1 MKKVIGID
9 LGTTNSVIGFKTK
22 DVEIIR
28 NKENEEMTRS
38 CVSTKNN
45 ELIVGRTAFQLIK
58 RQPEN
63 TILSVKR
70 LIGRSFEDEMVQRMI
85 AETKKV
91 RGYYKFGITQQK
103 GGTEDSI
110 AIVLD
115 GKQFLPEQISAE
127 ILKKLKRDAEEKLGD
142 EISHAVITVP
152 AYFTERQKNATK
164 LAAKYAGIKIL
175 KLLAEPTAAAIAYGV
190 DNLKQG
196 EATTVLIYDF
206 GGGTFDL
213 SVLNIIDGQYLELG
227 TGGDRWLGG
236 DDLDKALSDYIYQKV
251 SEKYNIVNIDALIE
265 NMKNETPKYKRHR
278 FLGEM
283 REAVENVKMQLSSNQ
298 SADIILSEPLEDEEG
313 NWIEIELTITRTEFE
328 NLIKPFI
335 QKTINLVDDLLKSM
349 SYDITM
355 IDNIL
360 LVGGSSNIP
369 LVKEMLIAKFGNDK
383 IKLHKKPML
392 AVAEG
397 AAILAHRMDDEYE
410 AEPEGAALPDLPTY
424 SSNHN
429 LYIMVKDK
437 SGGLEPDKIIE
448 KQMPLPC
455 SSTRKYRTTSEDQ
468 KIIRIDIKSD
478 AEEGKMEDN
487 GIAFLT
493 LDQNLPLGSEIIFEF
508 ELTIDEL
515 LKVIAYPSGQKNKAK
530 QVNVTRSGR
539 DAKAFETI
547 NRNINE
553 FSSNNY
559 NLHKRDRFMKV
570 VIDKLKEAEE
580 IGAENSEDNRWAK
593 ISYET
598 QEIADKIVNEQEVDQ
613 TDYTVYAKIL
623 IGNYSMLIADRD
635 ISKMQHLIQIA
646 EQSDVKLEKADAQ
659 YKLREIIDEYPVLFH
674 VFFIRIAAGK
684 AAEINP
690 ADAQRLHK
698 MHETIIFHFQRNNS
712 DEAFETLEKATVLMS
727 KYVNPSDGGFGGVD
741 ITKF

>member
-1 MKKVIGID
+1 MQKVIGID

-28 NKENEEMTRS
+28 NKESEEMTRS
-38 CVSTKNN
+38 CVAAKN
-45 ELIVGRTAFQLIK
+45 EGLIVGRTAFQLIK

-70 LIGRSFEDEMVQRMI
+70 LIGRSFDDEMVQQMI
-85 AETKKV
+85 EETKKV
-91 RGYYKFGITQQK
+91 RGYYKFGITQLED
-103 GGTEDSI
+103 GTEDSI
-110 AIVLD
+110 AIILG
-115 GKQFLPEQISAE
+115 GKQYMPEQISAE
-127 ILKKLKRDAEEKLGD
+127 ILKKLKRDAEEKLGNQ
-142 EISHAVITVP
+142 ITHAVITVP

-164 LAAKYAGIKIL
+164 LAAKYAGLKVL
-175 KLLAEPTAAAIAYGV
+175 KLLAEPTAAAIAYGA
-190 DNLKQG
+190 DDLEQG

-213 SVLNIIDGQYLELG
+213 SVLNIVDGQYLELG
-227 TGGDRWLGG
+227 TGGNRWLGG
-236 DDLDKALSDYIYQKV
+236 DDLDKSLTNYIYQKI
-251 SEKYNIVNIDALIE
+251 SEKYDIEDIDALIE
-265 NMKNETPKYKRHR
+265 NMPNQKPKYKKHR

-283 REAVENVKMQLSSNQ
+283 REAVESVKIQLSSNQ
-298 SADIILSEPLEDEEG
+298 LADIMISEPLEDDEG
-313 NWIEIELTITRTEFE
+313 NWIEVDLTISRSEFE
-328 NLIKPFI
+328 DLIRPFV
-335 QKTINLVDDLLKSM
+335 QKTIYLVDDLLKSI
-349 SYDITM
+349 SYDMSM

-369 LVKEMLIAKFGNDK
+369 LVKEMLTAKYGNDK

-410 AEPEGAALPDLPTY
+410 AESEDVALPDLPVY

-429 LYIMVKDK
+429 LFIMVRNENGD
-437 SGGLEPDKIIE
+437 LEPDKIIE

-455 SSTRKYRTTSEDQ
+455 SSARKYRTISADQ

-478 AEEGKMEDN
+478 AEEGRLEDN

-493 LDQNLPLGSEIIFEF
+493 LDQDLPLGSVIIFEF
-508 ELTIDEL
+508 ELTLDEV

-530 QVNVTRSGR
+530 RVNITRSGR

-547 NRNINE
+547 NKNINE
-553 FSSNNY
+553 FASNNY
-559 NLHKRDRFMKV
+559 GIEKRHRFMQV

-580 IGAENSEDNRWAK
+580 IGTENPEDNRWAK

-598 QEIADKIVNEQEVDQ
+598 QDVADKIVKEAKVDD
-613 TDYTVYAKIL
+613 TDYTIYAEIL
-623 IGNYSMLIADRD
+623 INHYSMLIADKD
-635 ISKMQHLIQIA
+635 ISKMQRLVQIA
-646 EQSDVKLEKADAQ
+646 EQSNDKFEKADAQ
-659 YKLREIIDEYPVLFH
+659 DKLREIANEYSTLFH
-674 VFFIRIAAGK
+674 VFLIKIAANK
-684 AAEINP
+684 AADINP
-690 ADAQRLHK
+690 ADAQRLNR
-698 MHETIIFHFQRNNS
+698 MHDTIIYHFQHRDS
-712 DEAFETLEKATVLMS
+712 DSAFETLEKASVLAS
-727 KYVNPSDGGFGGVD
+727 KYINISEGSFEGVD